1 MCFNIYFNENS
12 EMFSPS
18 YSHSYLSKCHSFFFF
33 FANGRHN
40 HTVWAEKSEKIYV
53 TDSVLPDHSTNFHYL
68 LLIIFFKIKYLL
80 KLVAAILNPTGQ
92 IVGTVF

>member
-1 MCFNIYFNENS
+1 M
-12 EMFSPS
+12 
-18 YSHSYLSKCHSFFFF
+18 
-33 FANGRHN
+33 
-40 HTVWAEKSEKIYV
+40 WAEKSEKMYV